1 MKYAIAMALA
11 LIAGVALYADTE
23 IIDGVTWSYTQSGGD
38 ATVTGATPCSGEM
51 VVPETLGGATV
62 TRIGGSAF
70 RDKSEITKMTLPGSI
85 EIIGD
90 SAFESC
96 SSLSDINI
104 PDGVTTIGSRA
115 FSFCYTLTKVD
126 IPDTVTSLGSQYTFY
141 QCKKLETLRLSSSLT
156 SIPLCAFEQCSL
168 KSIEIPANVKT
179 IDFGAF
185 AYCRAATS
193 LSLPE
198 GLTTIA
204 KEAFIKC
211 SSLTS
216 LYIPSETSSIAENA
230 FVGCSNLKSI
240 EVGMGNTCVK
250 VSDGCLVSLNG
261 TTLYAAP
268 SDNETVV
275 IPEGIATIPAYMFS
289 EAQSMRHI
297 ILPSTLTVIGERA
310 FESCSSLEDIEF
322 PASLVSISG
331 EGNAFVYCDNI
342 KRVVFNSAPPAGL
355 TDGMYSTLSRLS
367 KGILIYPREYGAQWQ
382 KLIALSKFYGYTQN
396 NCPVVEYVN
405 VSVRDEDPTIL
416 DVTYRVKSLQP
427 TVKVRALAF
436 KDGIRSFSNVVR
448 PSDFIEGTDAN
459 IGESIIAN
467 QEHKLSWRVSTDW
480 QIDLAKVKFEILVV
494 EDDILP
500 LELITIPANGA
511 NKAMEISW
519 NVLTEA
525 QFFDALLWLYAD
537 CDSELTLS
545 DGLLM
550 LGENIIANGT
560 EVNKTTESGWQIVNG
575 IAGNYHFLAAP
586 TYVFSKMGYS
596 ALEGDALDYAKKAT
610 RLDITPSNYFR
621 PYAYRWIDAQ

>member
-1 MKYAIAMALA
+1 MKHIIAMALT
-11 LIAGVALYADTE
+11 LITGMALYADTE
-23 IIDGVTWSYTQSGGD
+23 LIDGVTWSYTQSGGE
-38 ATVTGATPCSGEM
+38 ATVTGATPCAGDM

-62 TRIGGSAF
+62 TRIGDRAF
-70 RDKSEITKMTLPGSI
+70 LNKSEITKMTLPGSI

-96 SSLSDINI
+96 TALRDINI
-104 PDGVTTIGSRA
+104 PYGVTTIGARA
-115 FSFCYTLTKVD
+115 FSLCALTKVEL
-126 IPDTVTSLGSQYTFY
+126 PDTVVSLGSEYVFY
-141 QCKKLETLRLSSSLT
+141 QCMNLETLRLSSNLT
-156 SIPLCAFEQCSL
+156 SIPLCAFDSCTSL
-168 KSIEIPANVKT
+168 KSIEIPSKVTT
-179 IDFGAF
+179 ISFGAF
-185 AYCRAATS
+185 CNCNAATS
-193 LSLPE
+193 LVLPE
-198 GLTTIA
+198 GLTTIGD
-204 KEAFIKC
+204 EAFQKC
-211 SSLTS
+211 NSLTS
-216 LYIPSETSSIAENA
+216 LSIPSGTSSIDEGA

-268 SDNETVV
+268 SGNETVV

-297 ILPSTLTVIGERA
+297 ILPSTLTVIGEWA

-382 KLIALSKFYGYTQN
+382 KLIELSKFSGYTKN
-396 NCPVVEYVN
+396 DPLAVEYVN
-405 VSVRDEDPTIL
+405 VSVRDDDPTIL
-416 DVTYRVKSLQP
+416 DVTYRVKSSKP

-436 KDGIRSFSNVVR
+436 KDGVRSFRNVIR
-448 PSDFIEGTDAN
+448 PSAFIEGTDAN
-459 IGESIIAN
+459 IGDNIAAN
-467 QEHKLSWRVSTDW
+467 QDYKLSWRVSTDW

-500 LELITIPANGA
+500 LELITIPANGT
-511 NKAMEISW
+511 NKAMELSW
-519 NVLTEA
+519 NVLFDS

-545 DGLLM
+545 DGVLM
-550 LGENIIANGT
+550 LGERIVADGDTIMLGT
-560 EVNKTTESGWQIVNG
+560 WSGWQRINDTYG
-575 IAGNYHFLAAP
+575 YYHTLAASE
-586 TYVFSKMGYS
+586 YVFSKMGYS
-596 ALEGDALDYAKKAT
+596 VLEGDALDYAKAAT
-610 RLDITPSNYFR
+610 RLDIKPYNFR